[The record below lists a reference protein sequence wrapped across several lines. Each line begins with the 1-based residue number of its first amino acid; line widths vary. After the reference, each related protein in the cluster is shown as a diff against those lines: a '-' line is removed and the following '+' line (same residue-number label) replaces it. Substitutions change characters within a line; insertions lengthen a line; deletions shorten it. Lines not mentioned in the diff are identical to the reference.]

1 MSNDAQVTKKVI
13 EVLEDGKLGF
23 ADAADKLADSD
34 RADLAPT
41 FRKFS
46 EQRATFAGELE
57 RLAAAYG
64 DDIDESGSVK
74 GTLHRGWM
82 AVKDALSGSDPDGVL
97 DAAEQGED
105 RGRRLQRCAGRG
117 HLAGARRG
125 SAPPAGIG
133 RGRPRSGEG
142 AAQRRRLSGDPAR
155 AIAWPGG
162 RRGSMGSQRDQLL
175 HLQRILLC
183 GAAPGGMH

>member
-105 RGRRLQRCAGRG
+105 HAVGVYNDALAEDISPELGEVLRRQLGSVEAAHDQVKALRNAAG
-117 HLAGARRG
+117 
-125 SAPPAGIG
+125 
-133 RGRPRSGEG
+133 
-142 AAQRRRLSGDPAR
+142 
-155 AIAWPGG
+155 
-162 RRGSMGSQRDQLL
+162 
-175 HLQRILLC
+175 
-183 GAAPGGMH
+183 